1 MILLHSPQTTDFNK
15 NGKAILND
23 VVLRGTLTHKIN
35 STCAITLDLIR
46 GDKTGKIKKEDIITA
61 PTPFGVQPFR
71 VFDINP
77 LGADRVEVIARHVFF
92 DLQKRIIKR
101 CKVEGA
107 NGQVLLS
114 KYLTNLDKPVPHK
127 LYSNITKTTS
137 LDWQLKQ
144 GVDILLGDEENSFIN
159 RLGGELRV
167 DGFNGYIDTTIG
179 RDRGFTARFRKNITG
194 FTGKT
199 TIDGLIT
206 RIIPK
211 GFDGITLEND
221 GYIDSPLIGNYA
233 DIYTKVIEFKEV
245 KYSGSPNN
253 SKGEGF
259 STLEE
264 AREELKK
271 QAREYFEQ
279 TDCDIPQTSFN
290 INLIMLKDM
299 IEYQDIAVSEEIQLG
314 DTITV
319 DYMPYNIKLKKRL
332 TGYTYNILNGTME
345 NLEIG
350 DFGKDYFKELSNKV
364 DKIEIPNV
372 EDIVG
377 SMEEDFNQKLD
388 DFSNSLIN
396 GGNNSYV
403 KFKPNFQNPSEILI
417 MDNQDESKAKSVIR
431 LNKDGIGAST
441 TGVTGTY
448 YGLAKDGKLIITEA
462 TANVIVASLIKG
474 GMLQSNDGSTWIN
487 MDNGTFSFKDKVKF
501 ENNKL
506 TITLS
511 DGKTVEQSISNA
523 ITTANNH
530 TNEKFSILENSID
543 GLTLAVGSVETTT
556 VNISNNVDEVN
567 NKIDG
572 VYGHI
577 NEQILEVKSGYTS
590 SIEILQGKID
600 SNVEEVNSIKT
611 GMTSLESTLSSNI
624 SQTAKDITTSL
635 TEQIKGVGG
644 DLEEFEKTVT
654 SYMKFDTTGL
664 ELGKTDSKFKAKLST
679 TKLSFL
685 EDSTEV
691 AYISNKKMYI
701 TDAEITNQLTI
712 GKFAFV
718 PRANGNTSLK
728 WIG

>member
-46 GDKTGKIKKEDIITA
+46 GDKTGEIKKEDIITA

-92 DLQKRIIKR
+92 DLQKRIVKR

-114 KYLTNLDKPVPHK
+114 KYLTNLDRPVPHK

-199 TIDGLIT
+199 TVDGLIT

-221 GYIDSPLIGNYA
+221 GYVDSPLIENYA
-233 DIYTKVIEFKEV
+233 DIYTKVVEFKEV

-264 AREELKK
+264 AREELRK

-279 TDCDIPQTSFN
+279 TGCDIPQTSFN

-487 MDNGTFSFKDKVKF
+487 MDNGTFNFKDKVKF

-511 DGKTVEQSISNA
+511 DGKTVEQSIGNA
-523 ITTANNH
+523 
-530 TNEKFSILENSID
+530 
-543 GLTLAVGSVETTT
+543 V
-556 VNISNNVDEVN
+556 
-567 NKIDG
+567 DG

-624 SQTAKDITTSL
+624 SQTAKDVTTSL

>member
-1 MILLHSPQTTDFNK
+1 
-15 NGKAILND
+15 
-23 VVLRGTLTHKIN
+23 
-35 STCAITLDLIR
+35 
-46 GDKTGKIKKEDIITA
+46 
-61 PTPFGVQPFR
+61 
-71 VFDINP
+71 
-77 LGADRVEVIARHVFF
+77 
-92 DLQKRIIKR
+92 
-101 CKVEGA
+101 
-107 NGQVLLS
+107 
-114 KYLTNLDKPVPHK
+114 
-127 LYSNITKTTS
+127 
-137 LDWQLKQ
+137 
-144 GVDILLGDEENSFIN
+144 
-159 RLGGELRV
+159 
-167 DGFNGYIDTTIG
+167 
-179 RDRGFTARFRKNITG
+179 
-194 FTGKT
+194 
-199 TIDGLIT
+199 
-206 RIIPK
+206 
-211 GFDGITLEND
+211 
-221 GYIDSPLIGNYA
+221 
-233 DIYTKVIEFKEV
+233 
-245 KYSGSPNN
+245 
-253 SKGEGF
+253 
-259 STLEE
+259 
-264 AREELKK
+264 
-271 QAREYFEQ
+271 
-279 TDCDIPQTSFN
+279 
-290 INLIMLKDM
+290 MLKDM

-332 TGYTYNILNGTME
+332 TGYTYNILSGTME

-350 DFGKDYFKELSNKV
+350 DFGKDYFKELSNNV

-487 MDNGTFSFKDKVKF
+487 MDNGTFNFKDKVKF

-506 TITLS
+506 TINLN

-523 ITTANNH
+523 V
-530 TNEKFSILENSID
+530 D
-543 GLTLAVGSVETTT
+543 GA
-556 VNISNNVDEVN
+556 
-567 NKIDG
+567 
-572 VYGHI
+572 YGHI

-600 SNVEEVNSIKT
+600 SSVEEVNSIKT

-624 SQTAKDITTSL
+624 SQTAKDVTTSL